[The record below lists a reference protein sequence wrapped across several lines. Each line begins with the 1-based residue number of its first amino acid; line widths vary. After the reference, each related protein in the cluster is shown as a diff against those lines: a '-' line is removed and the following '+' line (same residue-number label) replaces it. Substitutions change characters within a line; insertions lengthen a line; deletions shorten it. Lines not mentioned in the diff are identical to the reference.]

1 MWSWQPIATVIDA
14 KRSGTEGTPNGR
26 EVRSTRRRRSSQHL
40 ALRLGLRGHYVS
52 ASFHSAAPSRAV
64 PLLCSVVLHSV
75 GPEGFIAGLIQF
87 GLYSL
92 IARISSLSAFVSFQP
107 AVEAVA
113 VGGACVLSGSAN
125 PLFDSIFF
133 SLEIDSPSANVSV
146 RSVRI

>member
-1 MWSWQPIATVIDA
+1 MDE
-14 KRSGTEGTPNGR
+14 KF
-26 EVRSTRRRRSSQHL
+26 VRHGGVAAVNISL
-40 ALRLGLRGHYVS
+40 FALV
-52 ASFHSAAPSRAV
+52 F
-64 PLLCSVVLHSV
+64 VV
-75 GPEGFIAGLIQF
+75 IAGLIQF

-133 SLEIDSPSANVSV
+133 SLEIDSPSANASV